1 MKILAGA
8 GEIADFLKVSPRV
21 AYRLIASEGLPV
33 RKIGNAWTTTDRLLE
48 GWIAGR
54 KKSQ

>member
-21 AYRLIASEGLPV
+21 AYRLIASEGLPA
-33 RKIGNAWTTTDRLLE
+33 RKIGSAWTTTDRLLE